1 MIDINDNEPE
11 FSNLI
16 YMGEVLES
24 AKVDTSVVK
33 VTATDEDEDKKLIYT
48 FSSAGNLVSLR
59 KFKINPHNGEHLV
72 LPAIDLQSSRGVW
85 IKTYYVKVPNR
96 VKFWSFMAIV
106 VFFSCWLIH
115 PPNALPLPI

>member
-1 MIDINDNEPE
+1 MNVKVIDINDNEPE

-48 FSSAGNLVSLR
+48 FSSAGNLVSLQ
-59 KFKINPHNGEHLV
+59 KFKINPHNGEHL
-72 LPAIDLQSSRGVW
+72 QSSMGIW

-96 VKFWSFMAIV
+96 IKF
-106 VFFSCWLIH
+106 
-115 PPNALPLPI
+115 